1 LLTAQLKSLL
11 GSETSLLFPT
21 RESKLNWWKDVR
33 KNPAYQLLLNE
44 IRDEGDRLL
53 KESDPELTFSLFK
66 IFGETGSRLEFEK
79 VYFEKRRR
87 LTTFAIM
94 VLLEPEQ
101 DEYLTALENTIWSV
115 CNEYS
120 WCLPA
125 HLQNSPETSVNVN
138 YSLNEP
144 IKKEYTIDLFAAETA
159 FSLGE
164 IVKLTEEHLNPQI
177 CKRIYEEIYNRIF
190 FPFKEKTFG
199 WEKQT
204 HNWAAVCAGSIGS
217 AALHLIQDQDELAI
231 ILERVISAMDSYL
244 KGFQD
249 DGICL
254 EGYGYWQYGFGYYV
268 YFADLLKKKTEG
280 KLNLFESEKV
290 HQIALFQQRTFLN
303 RNLVVNF
310 SDSLPTASVFLGL
323 SHYLGKIYSDFEV
336 PETYLRSHYTDDHCS
351 RWAPAIRNLLW
362 FDEESVP
369 LPWRNGTHFSKD
381 SEWFLSRHHS
391 KSGSFAFAAK
401 GGHNDEPHN
410 HNDIGHFILQGNTE
424 VFFKDLGSG
433 LYSKD
438 YFSEKRY
445 SFLCNG
451 SQGHSV
457 PIINEQFQTPGSA
470 KYANILQVSIGEDV
484 DIYEMDIAN
493 AYEVKSLQSVKRR
506 FTWVKTNLPKLVV
519 EDTYSFAEQPRS
531 IVERFITPVLLIT
544 KTDDGV
550 LLEGKNKVRISY
562 DKSQLKLETKLINFI
577 NHFGKSEDNLALDFI
592 VLHPDREC
600 SVELAFQFE

>member
-1 LLTAQLKSLL
+1 MLTAQLKSLI
-11 GSETSLLFPT
+11 GSQTSLLYPT
-21 RESKLNWWKDVR
+21 RESKLNWWKDIR
-33 KNPAYQLLLNE
+33 QKPAYQLFLNE
-44 IRDEGDRLL
+44 IRDEGDRLI
-53 KESDPELTFSLFK
+53 KESDPELPFSLFK

-94 VLLEPEQ
+94 VLLEPEK
-101 DEYLTALENTIWSV
+101 DEYLTALENTIWSL

-125 HLQNSPETSVNVN
+125 HLQNSPETSVDVH
-138 YSLNEP
+138 YSLINP
-144 IKKEYTIDLFAAETA
+144 VKKEYSIDLFAAETA
-159 FSLGE
+159 FALGE
-164 IVKLTEEHLNPQI
+164 IVKLTEDSLNSQI

-204 HNWAAVCAGSIGS
+204 HNWAAVCAGSIGC
-217 AALHLIQDQDELAI
+217 AALHLLDNQDELAI
-231 ILERVISAMDSYL
+231 ILERVMDAMDSYL
-244 KGFQD
+244 KGFQE
-249 DGICL
+249 DGVCL

-268 YFADLLKKKTEG
+268 YFADLLKKRTDG
-280 KLNLFESEKV
+280 RLNLFESEKV

-323 SHYLGKIYSDFEV
+323 SHYLSKIYRDFEI
-336 PETYLRSHYTDDHCS
+336 PETDLRSHYSDDHCS

-362 FDEESVP
+362 FDEDSVS
-369 LPWRNGTHFSKD
+369 LPWRHGTHYSKD
-381 SEWFLSRHHS
+381 SQWFLSRHIS
-391 KSGSFAFAAK
+391 ESGSFAFAAK

-445 SFLCNG
+445 SFFCNG

-457 PIINEQFQTPGSA
+457 PIVNHQFQKAGAAKSA
-470 KYANILQVSIGEDV
+470 DILHVSIGEEV
-484 DIYEMDIAN
+484 NIFEMDIAN
-493 AYEVKSLQSVKRR
+493 AYEVESLQGLRRR
-506 FTWVKTNLPKLVV
+506 FTWAKTNKPKLIV
-519 EDTYSFAEQPRS
+519 EDVYSFAEQPDS
-531 IVERFITPVLLIT
+531 IVERFITPVVVIT

-550 LLEGKNKVRISY
+550 ILEGKNKVRISY
-562 DKSQLKLETKLINFI
+562 DTRKLKLETKLIPFI
-577 NHFGKSEDNLALDFI
+577 NHFGKSENNLALDFI

-600 SVELAFQFE
+600 TVELAFQFE